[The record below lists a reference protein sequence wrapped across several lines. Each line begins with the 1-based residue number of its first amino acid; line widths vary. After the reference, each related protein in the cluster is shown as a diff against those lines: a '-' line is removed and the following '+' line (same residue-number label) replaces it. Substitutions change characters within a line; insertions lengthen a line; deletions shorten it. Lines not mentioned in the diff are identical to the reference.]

1 MLVFLLFVS
10 APFENRHIDTYRLGG
25 IAMLELKKR
34 IIIEWIQRYMVLNE
48 ITPFKTVL
56 EICSGDQV
64 SFK

>member
-1 MLVFLLFVS
+1 
-10 APFENRHIDTYRLGG
+10 
-25 IAMLELKKR
+25 MLELKKR